1 SSLALFPKVLSSGV
15 LHPFFSMNKPQRT
28 SVNAQPR
35 NCLICTVP
43 IQECHLGIDSCR
55 ACSVF
60 YKRTIRINKELIRR
74 KKGTDDYVENE
85 PTTSCRKCRFRK
97 FCDVLSRALKE
108 DLNGDD
114 DTVREIFLI
123 FFDYIFQ
130 DDELE
135 SDLGQSPSTSFIDHN
150 SFTLTPS
157 FSKDTPLLS
166 RIRHGY
172 SLLCVV
178 RKACEFHAIPDDYA
192 PTAAEI
198 ESNQIAFLSSKVLQH
213 SLDS

>member
-1 SSLALFPKVLSSGV
+1 IE
-15 LHPFFSMNKPQRT
+15 LHVT
-28 SVNAQPR
+28 
-35 NCLICTVP
+35 
-43 IQECHLGIDSCR
+43 
-55 ACSVF
+55 
-60 YKRTIRINKELIRR
+60 
-74 KKGTDDYVENE
+74 E

-150 SFTLTPS
+150 RCSEIFARDYNQDQFSFTLTPS

-172 SLLCVV
+172 RFFINKMPFRKILLFSLLCVV

-198 ESNQIAFLSSKVLQH
+198 ESNQIVRMNKLLDNQRSILGISFL
-213 SLDS
+213 